1 MQRRRAS
8 AFVSYYQLLLR
19 SANARLTVDGEP
31 RRRQVVDETGRQ
43 VVGYAL
49 FVFEVGE
56 DAFVLEVLSKTRDE
70 LLSRRLLC
78 ADCYAGVWTYRS
90 DR

>member
-1 MQRRRAS
+1 MA
-8 AFVSYYQLLLR
+8 
-19 SANARLTVDGEP
+19 DGGDDPGHRCTDCETP
-31 RRRQVVDETGRQ
+31 IGDDEDT
-43 VVGYAL
+43 
-49 FVFEVGE
+49 
-56 DAFVLEVLSKTRDE
+56 FVLEVLSETRDE